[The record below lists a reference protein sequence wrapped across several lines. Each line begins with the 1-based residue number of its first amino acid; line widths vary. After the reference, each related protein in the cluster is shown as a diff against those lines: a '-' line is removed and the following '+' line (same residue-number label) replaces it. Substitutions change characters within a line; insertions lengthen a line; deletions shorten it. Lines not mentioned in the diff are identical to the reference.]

1 MDRVLNLIKS
11 DYKETQKRILPR
23 FPFTYLTFKDNHPD
37 CSNHVFEVKDISY
50 TGMQLIK
57 KDGELG
63 YALNSR
69 IEGELHWK
77 GISLRLQGLVKWVN
91 GNTLGVG
98 FSKDIDFVESIQNFF
113 SVENIISSMKPI
125 HKAQMDID
133 IPANLRY
140 WIRGDGQVEVF
151 VWQHND
157 HEFMKFVII
166 FLRRFVEWEDA
177 KGIQSGKIIVNR
189 DIDTPLSQE
198 DEFVFEID
206 QKLDQEKIDF
216 SLQLV
221 RNMTDELLPQHVR
234 EFLLFKLG
242 L

>member
-1 MDRVLNLIKS
+1 MERVLNLIKS

-23 FPFTYLTFKDNHPD
+23 FPFTYLTFKANQSDYSH
-37 CSNHVFEVKDISY
+37 HVFEVKDISY

-57 KDGELG
+57 KDGEHG
-63 YALNSR
+63 YAINGF

-77 GISLRLQGLVKWVN
+77 GTSLRLKGQIKWVN

-98 FSKDIDFVESIQNFF
+98 FAKDIDFLESIQKFF

-125 HKAQMDID
+125 HDSQMDLD
-133 IPANLRY
+133 IPANLKY
-140 WIRGDGQVEVF
+140 WIRGDGQVEIF

-206 QKLDQEKIDF
+206 QTLDQEKINF

-221 RNMTDELLPQHVR
+221 RNMTDDLLPQHVR

>member
-23 FPFTYLTFKDNHPD
+23 FPFTYLTFKDSNPD

-57 KDGELG
+57 KDGKHGYEVHEL
-63 YALNSR
+63 L
-69 IEGELHWK
+69 EGELHWK
-77 GISLRLQGLVKWVN
+77 GTSLRLKGQVKWVN
-91 GNTLGVG
+91 ENTLGVG
-98 FSKDIDFVESIQNFF
+98 FSKDIDFKESIQKFF
-113 SVENIISSMKPI
+113 SVENIISSMKSV
-125 HKAQMDID
+125 HKAQMDIE

-206 QKLDQEKIDF
+206 QTLDPEKIDF

-221 RNMTDELLPQHVR
+221 RQMTEDLLPSHVQ
-234 EFLLFKLG
+234 EFLLLKLG